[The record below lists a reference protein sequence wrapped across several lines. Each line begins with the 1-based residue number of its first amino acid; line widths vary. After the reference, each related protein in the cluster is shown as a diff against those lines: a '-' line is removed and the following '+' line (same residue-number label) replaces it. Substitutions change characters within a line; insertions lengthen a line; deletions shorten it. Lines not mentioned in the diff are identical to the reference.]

1 MTVNGDRRNKE
12 RSLTQRDKERIYIAQ
27 QKGLSS
33 SFRGIKPVS
42 ALDLFHGLLDRPFFM
57 LCMLLPSEAPSRF
70 ALHQL
75 TIMGGTNM
83 EEQFAVTYLEH
94 SLFHGAVRKTE
105 NMSKTVLIQLLTSG
119 MISVLEVRAIIG
131 GRQS

>member
-1 MTVNGDRRNKE
+1 
-12 RSLTQRDKERIYIAQ
+12 
-27 QKGLSS
+27 
-33 SFRGIKPVS
+33 
-42 ALDLFHGLLDRPFFM
+42 
-57 LCMLLPSEAPSRF
+57 
-70 ALHQL
+70 
-75 TIMGGTNM
+75 M